1 MIERTARCLKN
12 GGHVIGRATKNL
24 FRSRRCLHSAF
35 WSHGAGNID
44 LPSWWIFFLQT
55 TDSNRECQSQRK
67 AHSPGE
73 RVSGAIQEIFL
84 DFLYPVQT
92 LALIRRLRRSTSA
105 HQRASQSLKYS
116 CRNFT
121 SIAEDV
127 IVGVKATGSE
137 GAAETSATS
146 EAGRTVE
153 EIREDIDRVLA
164 RKDQRGYYDQ
174 LWRSYQDLLEK
185 SENLSPNDLTKM
197 LRSLGTSKRI
207 VDLERLVALFE
218 SIPVQQRQAI
228 HYSYAVSA
236 ALSLK
241 DLGTAIAV
249 HDEARRRIRGFIGT
263 SAILAYT
270 VQHGNWQEAVNIWQP
285 FWAHKLAYYATPELW
300 TKVDTLPFSRL
311 MGRAASAAEFAIST
325 TETVGYDAA
334 AAHREFA
341 LELVR
346 RLVKRQVT
354 SFDVNRHWKMIE
366 KVRMLDASEITIPKD
381 ALSQLLS
388 IKSHEYENQAL
399 RLYRVLRKASRFSPT
414 RELLTAIT
422 EVMIS
427 QKGSLG
433 IFMVIDDWRKYHGA
447 LPPSMAISITRVL
460 AQIGELEA
468 TQKLFRDFVSEHG
481 IPKSPDMYFAMLHV
495 FNRRAD
501 TTGTVRM
508 WDELRKVY
516 NFKPDVK
523 AWNLVISTFTR
534 VGDLDG
540 ALNWFDKL
548 REEGVKPSSRTLFSL
563 MSLHGKKG
571 DRNAVE
577 DLLRLAQAEDIEPS
591 ILMIDTLVTA
601 NIQDERLD
609 EAEQLVVEATKMP
622 LEGSRNFM
630 WNNLLNAYAFRKDVT
645 KVSAL
650 HKKMQEFGVT
660 PDSMTYAALMTSL
673 AVVKQ
678 PDTAAKIMKTIMPRA
693 KVTSTTI
700 HYAIL
705 MGGYLATKQ
714 YGKVF
719 KLYQDMLHENLTPT
733 MSTQNVLLRAAASVD
748 RENQDAETETGKEI
762 AYTRAQQTFDQALA
776 NLDPMELAASEPRK
790 FVADRPINEAFS
802 STYFEYLIF
811 LYGNNAAFDKV
822 SELYDT
828 YIKTVPK
835 FTNQNIEASPPVRLL
850 SALMITNLR
859 DKNYPEVDRCWSLAM
874 AKAQQLAR
882 ESTSLYTTE
891 PVSILHSRRF
901 ILSLPLSQYISA
913 LQTQNRLSDLIAT
926 ISAIQD
932 LGFVLT
938 SPNWNAY
945 IRALA
950 SSPNP
955 SHQAYA
961 FQLCEQELMPYWP
974 GWKFFRDPR
983 FMKKNK
989 FQPISRATH
998 LIPQKRMPAYITLVE
1013 LARAYLLAKQRRG
1026 GEPSIRDLAGMAPR
1040 TVDAVNNM
1048 PRLEDA
1054 AQTLILRGGD
1064 GRPEARD
1071 G

>member
-12 GGHVIGRATKNL
+12 GGHVICRARRNP
-24 FRSRRCLHSAF
+24 FRSRRYLHSAF

-55 TDSNRECQSQRK
+55 TDSNRDCELPRK
-67 AHSPGE
+67 ALSPGE
-73 RVSGAIQEIFL
+73 KVSGAIQEIFL

-92 LALIRRLRRSTSA
+92 LALIRRLKRSTSA
-105 HQRASQSLKYS
+105 HQHASQSLKYS
-116 CRNFT
+116 CRNYT

-127 IVGVKATGSE
+127 IVGVKAIGSE
-137 GAAETSATS
+137 VAAETSTTS

-153 EIREDIDRVLA
+153 EIREDIDGVLA
-164 RKDQRGYYDQ
+164 KQDQRGFYDQ

-185 SENLSPNDLTKM
+185 SENLSQNDLIKM
-197 LRSLGTSKRI
+197 LRSLGKSKRI

-241 DLGTAIAV
+241 DLATAIAV
-249 HDEARRRIRGFIGT
+249 HGEARGRFRGSIGT

-270 VQHGNWQEAVNIWQP
+270 VQHEKWQEAVSIWHP

-300 TKVDTLPFSRL
+300 TKVDTLPLSRL
-311 MGRAASAAEFAIST
+311 MDRAVSAAEFAISI
-325 TETVGYDAA
+325 TEAVGYDAA
-334 AAHREFA
+334 AAPREFA
-341 LELVR
+341 LELAR

-354 SFDVNRHWKMIE
+354 AFDVNRHWEMVE
-366 KVRMLDASEITIPKD
+366 KVRMLDASDLTIPKH
-381 ALSQLLS
+381 ALYQLLS
-388 IKSHEYENQAL
+388 IESREHEDQAL
-399 RLYRVLRKASRFSPT
+399 HLYRVLRKDSRFSPS
-414 RELLTAIT
+414 RELLTTIT
-422 EVMIS
+422 QRIVS

-433 IFMVIDDWRKYHGA
+433 IFMAIDDWRKYHGA
-447 LPPSMAISITRVL
+447 LPTRMAISIIRVL
-460 AQIGELEA
+460 AQNGELEA
-468 TQKLFRDFVSEHG
+468 TQKVFRDFLSEHG
-481 IPKSPDMYFAMLHV
+481 MPKSPDMYFAMLHV

-501 TTGTVRM
+501 TTGIVRM
-508 WDELRKVY
+508 WDELQKLY
-516 NFKPDVK
+516 SFKPDVK

-540 ALNWFDKL
+540 ALTWFQKL
-548 REEGVKPSSRTLFSL
+548 REEGVKPSSRTFFSL
-563 MSLHGKKG
+563 MSLYGKRG

-577 DLLRLAQAEDIEPS
+577 DLFRQAKAEDIEPS

-601 NIQDERLD
+601 NIQDGRLD
-609 EAEQLVVEATKMP
+609 EAEQLAVEATKMP

-630 WNNLLNAYAFRKDVT
+630 WNSLLNAYAFRKDVT

-650 HKKMQEFGVT
+650 YKKMQDSGVT
-660 PDSMTYAALMTSL
+660 LDNMTYAALMTAL
-673 AVVKQ
+673 AILKQ
-678 PDTAAKIMKTIMPRA
+678 PDAAAKIMKKVMPRS
-693 KVTSTTI
+693 KVPPTTI

-714 YGKVF
+714 YDKVF

-748 RENQDAETETGKEI
+748 RESQDPEAESGKEI

-811 LYGNNAAFDKV
+811 LYGSNAAFDKV
-822 SELYDT
+822 SELYDA
-828 YIKTVPK
+828 YIKTIPK

-850 SALMITNLR
+850 SALMTTHLR
-859 DKNYPEVDRCWSLAM
+859 DKNYSEVDRCWTLALS
-874 AKAQQLAR
+874 KAQQLAR
-882 ESTSLYTTE
+882 DSTPSDTSE
-891 PVSILHSRRF
+891 PASILHSRRF
-901 ILSLPLSQYISA
+901 ILSLPLSHYITA
-913 LQTQNRLSDLIAT
+913 LQTQNRRSDLITT
-926 ISAIQD
+926 ISAFQD

-974 GWKFFRDPR
+974 GWTFFRDPR
-983 FMKKNK
+983 YMKTNK

-998 LIPQKRMPAYITLVE
+998 LIPQKRMPAYVTLVE
-1013 LARAYLLAKQRRG
+1013 LARAYLLAKKRRG
-1026 GEPSIRDLAGMAPR
+1026 GEPSVRDLAGMAPR

-1054 AQTLILRGGD
+1054 AQTLILRGG
-1064 GRPEARD
+1064 GSRPEA
-1071 G
+1071 GGG

>member
-12 GGHVIGRATKNL
+12 GGHVVCQATKNP

-55 TDSNRECQSQRK
+55 TDSNRECQSPRK
-67 AHSPGE
+67 THSPGE
-73 RVSGAIQEIFL
+73 NVSGAIQEIFL

-92 LALIRRLRRSTSA
+92 LALIRRLKRSTSA
-105 HQRASQSLKYS
+105 HQHASQILKHS
-116 CRNFT
+116 CRNYT

-137 GAAETSATS
+137 VAAETSATS

-153 EIREDIDRVLA
+153 EIRKDIDRVLA
-164 RKDQRGYYDQ
+164 REDKRGYYDQ

-185 SENLSPNDLTKM
+185 SENLSQNDLIKM
-197 LRSLGTSKRI
+197 LRSLGHSKRI

-218 SIPVQQRQAI
+218 SMPVQQRQAI

-241 DLGTAIAV
+241 DLGTAIAI
-249 HDEARRRIRGFIGT
+249 HDEARRRIRGSIGT

-270 VQHGNWQEAVNIWQP
+270 VQHGNWQEAVSIWHP
-285 FWAHKLAYYATPELW
+285 LWAHKLAYYATPELW

-311 MGRAASAAEFAIST
+311 MDKAASAAEFAISA

-334 AAHREFA
+334 AAYRDFA

-346 RLVKRQVT
+346 HLVKRRVT
-354 SFDVNRHWKMIE
+354 AFDINRHWKMVE
-366 KVRMLDASEITIPKD
+366 KVRMLDASELTIPKD
-381 ALSQLLS
+381 ALYQLLS
-388 IKSHEYENQAL
+388 IESREYGNQASH
-399 RLYRVLRKASRFSPT
+399 LYRVLRKDSRFSPT

-422 EVMIS
+422 ETIVS
-427 QKGSLG
+427 QKGSLD

-447 LPPSMAISITRVL
+447 LAPGMAISIIRVL
-460 AQIGELEA
+460 AQNGELEA
-468 TQKLFRDFVSEHG
+468 TQKLFGDFVSEHG

-501 TTGTVRM
+501 TTGIVRM
-508 WDELRKVY
+508 WDKLRKVY

-523 AWNLVISTFTR
+523 AWNLVISTFAR

-540 ALNWFDKL
+540 ALTWFNRL
-548 REEGVKPSSRTLFSL
+548 REAGVKPSSRTFFSL

-577 DLLRLAQAEDIEPS
+577 DLFRLAKAENIKPS

-630 WNNLLNAYAFRKDVT
+630 WNTLLNAYAFRKDIT

-650 HKKMQEFGVT
+650 HKRMQEFEVP
-660 PDSMTYAALMTSL
+660 PDSMTYAALMTAL
-673 AVVKQ
+673 AILKQ
-678 PDTAAKIMKTIMPRA
+678 PDAAAKIMKTVMPRA
-693 KVTSTTI
+693 KVMRTTI

-714 YGKVF
+714 YDKVF

-748 RENQDAETETGKEI
+748 RESQDPEAESGKEI

-790 FVADRPINEAFS
+790 FAADRPINEAFS

-811 LYGNNAAFDKV
+811 LYGSNAAFDKV
-822 SELYDT
+822 SELYDA

-835 FTNQNIEASPPVRLL
+835 FTDQNVEASPPVRLL
-850 SALMITNLR
+850 SALMTTHIR
-859 DKNYPEVDRCWSLAM
+859 DKNYSEVDRCWALALS
-874 AKAQQLAR
+874 KAQQLAR
-882 ESTSLYTTE
+882 DSKPSDTSKAA
-891 PVSILHSRRF
+891 PILHSRRF
-901 ILSLPLSQYISA
+901 ILSLPLSHYIIA
-913 LQTQNRLSDLIAT
+913 LQTQNRCSDLITT
-926 ISAIQD
+926 ISAFQD

-950 SSPNP
+950 TSPNP

-961 FQLCEQELMPYWP
+961 FQLCEQELTPYWP
-974 GWKFFRDPR
+974 GWKFFGDPR
-983 FMKKNK
+983 YMKMNK

-998 LIPQKRMPAYITLVE
+998 LIPQMRMPAYVTLVE

-1026 GEPSIRDLAGMAPR
+1026 GEPSVRDLAGMAPR

-1054 AQTLILRGGD
+1054 AQTLILRGGG
-1064 GRPEARD
+1064 GRPEAR
-1071 G
+1071 GK

>member
-12 GGHVIGRATKNL
+12 GGHVICRARKNP

-55 TDSNRECQSQRK
+55 TDSNRDCELPRK
-67 AHSPGE
+67 ALSPGE
-73 RVSGAIQEIFL
+73 KVSGAIQEIFL

-92 LALIRRLRRSTSA
+92 LALIRRLKRSTSA
-105 HQRASQSLKYS
+105 HQHASQSLKYS
-116 CRNFT
+116 CRNYT

-127 IVGVKATGSE
+127 IVGVKAIGSE
-137 GAAETSATS
+137 VAAETSTTS

-153 EIREDIDRVLA
+153 GIREDIDGVLA
-164 RKDQRGYYDQ
+164 KQDQRGFYDQ

-185 SENLSPNDLTKM
+185 SENLSQNDLIKM
-197 LRSLGTSKRI
+197 LRSLGKSKRI

-241 DLGTAIAV
+241 DLATAIAV
-249 HDEARRRIRGFIGT
+249 HGEARGRFRGSIGT

-270 VQHGNWQEAVNIWQP
+270 VQHEKWQEAVSIWHP

-300 TKVDTLPFSRL
+300 TKVDTLPLSRL
-311 MGRAASAAEFAIST
+311 MDRAVSAAEFAIST
-325 TETVGYDAA
+325 TEAVGYEAA

-341 LELVR
+341 LEVAR

-354 SFDVNRHWKMIE
+354 AFDVNRHWEMVE
-366 KVRMLDASEITIPKD
+366 KVRMLDASDLTIPKH
-381 ALSQLLS
+381 ALYQLLS
-388 IKSHEYENQAL
+388 IESREHEDQAL
-399 RLYRVLRKASRFSPT
+399 RLYRVLRKDSRFSPS
-414 RELLTAIT
+414 RELLTTIT
-422 EVMIS
+422 QRIVS

-447 LPPSMAISITRVL
+447 LPTRMAISIIRVL
-460 AQIGELEA
+460 AQNGELEA
-468 TQKLFRDFVSEHG
+468 TQKVFRDFLSEHG
-481 IPKSPDMYFAMLHV
+481 MPKSPDMYFAMLHV

-501 TTGTVRM
+501 TTGIVRM
-508 WDELRKVY
+508 WDELQKLY

-540 ALNWFDKL
+540 ALTWFHKL
-548 REEGVKPSSRTLFSL
+548 REEGVKPSSRTFFSL
-563 MSLHGKKG
+563 MSLYGKRG

-577 DLLRLAQAEDIEPS
+577 DLFRQAKAEDIETS

-609 EAEQLVVEATKMP
+609 EAEQLAVEATKMP
-622 LEGSRNFM
+622 LKGSRNFM
-630 WNNLLNAYAFRKDVT
+630 WNSLLNAYAFRKDVT

-650 HKKMQEFGVT
+650 YKKMQDSGVT
-660 PDSMTYAALMTSL
+660 LDNMTYAALMTAL
-673 AVVKQ
+673 AILKQ
-678 PDTAAKIMKTIMPRA
+678 PDAAAKIMKKVMPRA
-693 KVTSTTI
+693 KVPPTTI

-714 YGKVF
+714 YDKVF

-748 RENQDAETETGKEI
+748 RESQDPEAESGKEI

-811 LYGNNAAFDKV
+811 LYGSNAAFDKV
-822 SELYDT
+822 SELYDA
-828 YIKTVPK
+828 YIKTTHK

-850 SALMITNLR
+850 SALMTTHLR
-859 DKNYPEVDRCWSLAM
+859 DKNYSEVDRCWTLALS
-874 AKAQQLAR
+874 KAQQLAR
-882 ESTSLYTTE
+882 DSTPSDTSE
-891 PVSILHSRRF
+891 PASILHSRRF
-901 ILSLPLSQYISA
+901 ILSLPLSHYITA
-913 LQTQNRLSDLIAT
+913 LQTQNRRSDLITT
-926 ISAIQD
+926 ISAFQD

-974 GWKFFRDPR
+974 GWTFFRDPR
-983 FMKKNK
+983 YMKTNK

-998 LIPQKRMPAYITLVE
+998 LIPQKRMPAYVTLVE
-1013 LARAYLLAKQRRG
+1013 LARAYLLAKKRRG
-1026 GEPSIRDLAGMAPR
+1026 GEPSVRDLAGMAPR

-1054 AQTLILRGGD
+1054 AQTLILRGG
-1064 GRPEARD
+1064 GSRPEA
-1071 G
+1071 GGG